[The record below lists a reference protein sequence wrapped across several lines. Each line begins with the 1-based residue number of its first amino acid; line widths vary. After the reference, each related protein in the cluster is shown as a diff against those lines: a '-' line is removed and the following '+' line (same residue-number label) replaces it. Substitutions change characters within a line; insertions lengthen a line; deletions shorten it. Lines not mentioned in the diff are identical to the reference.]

1 MPSRAS
7 ERPISLSLER
17 SIDEERE
24 TVRNWKLCRF
34 DPPRRIRNLE
44 TGWSEG
50 GQQGRRGRFEA
61 LSLCDYFARVTG
73 QGGRQGRKTTTRGSV
88 WRRRFPAPVAVT
100 VGKLLARSASTARNE
115 VSRYKCIPVARTNI
129 RYMAAVTA
137 PVSQGNPLPLS
148 LSLSPSPRVKEAAD
162 NIGPGRAPLLLDH
175 APFRIVGII
184 SCIYC
189 AVSTWIVQSVQ
200 LGHSWISSIVYIYIY
215 IFGKRLNNPGSVS
228 RGFEIPP
235 VCSKLC
241 RWIRDPAIIPALSN
255 DAIFVQFSQRMGRE
269 EEGRRGWC
277 R

>member
-1 MPSRAS
+1 MVG
-7 ERPISLSLER
+7 
-17 SIDEERE
+17 
-24 TVRNWKLCRF
+24 T
-34 DPPRRIRNLE
+34 
-44 TGWSEG
+44 G

-115 VSRYKCIPVARTNI
+115 VSRYKCTPVARTNI

-148 LSLSPSPRVKEAAD
+148 LLPPALKRLRTTSARAELPSS
-162 NIGPGRAPLLLDH
+162 LLDH

-241 RWIRDPAIIPALSN
+241 FCRWIRDPAIIPALSN
-255 DAIFVQFSQRMGRE
+255 DAIFVQFSQRRGRE